1 MPKAIM
7 ASSGCAE
14 DRRERDD
21 PSFAESVA
29 EVTTSRRAKL
39 CGDKTTSEFTESS
52 TKSEKLIRT
61 WPEVRGAKPTQP
73 KLRKDKEG
81 PGCPKSIANSS
92 RAGHAGLL
100 ISEMDPECA

>member
-1 MPKAIM
+1 M

-14 DRRERDD
+14 DRSERED

-29 EVTTSRRAKL
+29 DIATSRRAKL
-39 CGDKTTSEFTESS
+39 CNKTASEFTESS

-61 WPEVRGAKPTQP
+61 WPEVKGAKPTQP
-73 KLRKDKEG
+73 KLRNDKEG

-92 RAGHAGLL
+92 KAGHEGLL
-100 ISEMDPECA
+100 ISEMDPE